1 MSDRNWEQELA
12 KIDKQL
18 ASVSDEQL
26 LAQSAPTRAPLAAP
40 GAKNAP
46 APKPSATVA
55 STPSGRSWV
64 AWVQLTVAIA
74 AGVGLWFW
82 PWNTRCGLNAISFT
96 AATGAVS
103 ALGLWSAI
111 GSWRHRQ
118 GAAHVLSFFVMIW
131 GLVLGAR
138 EVLPRVGYA
147 IPTAERSA
155 GWGCEA
161 PAIPATVPTVPSA
174 APSATPGAEPAVTPA
189 PSTLPSGTAP
199 SGTAPSGTAPSG
211 STPPGTA
218 PSGTTPTGTPPG
230 DASQPGNSAS
240 I

>member
-26 LAQSAPTRAPLAAP
+26 LQQSAPV
-40 GAKNAP
+40 NAP
-46 APKPSATVA
+46 QRGPVATTNAKASAPAAKATTSSV
-55 STPSGRSWV
+55 PSGRSWV
-64 AWVQLTVAIA
+64 AWAQLTVAVA

-82 PWNTRCGLNAISFT
+82 PWATRCGLNAVAFT
-96 AATGAVS
+96 AATGGVT

-118 GAAHVLSFFVMIW
+118 SYAHVLSFAVMIW

-147 IPTAERSA
+147 IPTYERPG
-155 GWGCEA
+155 GWSCEA
-161 PAIPATVPTVPSA
+161 PSPGPSA
-174 APSATPGAEPAVTPA
+174 QPALPAPRPNGPAVNPA
-189 PSTLPSGTAP
+189 GQ
-199 SGTAPSGTAPSG
+199 GG
-211 STPPGTA
+211 
-218 PSGTTPTGTPPG
+218 
-230 DASQPGNSAS
+230 
-240 I
+240 